1 MINRRKFS
9 TGAALSLAA
18 PALITSLSNPANAVE
33 TDENGLHIQDWFVDS
48 FLEIADDQADA
59 NDQNKHLAIIFEQR
73 GCPYCAEMHAVN
85 LQIPQITDYIKA
97 NFNVLQLNLWG
108 SREVTDIDG
117 EQLEERAFGLKWR
130 VNFTPTVI
138 FLRQGDLT
146 DAPPKLA
153 EAARIPGLLKPFHF
167 LSMFEFVAGKNYQDQ
182 SFPAFLKE
190 KLARYK
196 AEGKKPEFS

>member
-138 FLRQGDLT
+138 FLRQGRFNRCAT
-146 DAPPKLA
+146 KACRGCQNSGPVKT
-153 EAARIPGLLKPFHF
+153 
-167 LSMFEFVAGKNYQDQ
+167 
-182 SFPAFLKE
+182 FPLP
-190 KLARYK
+190 LNV
-196 AEGKKPEFS
+196 